1 MPLLWSYFGALL
13 NPESTTM
20 VTPGTVREDSAIGV
34 DTTTLRFAGVFEGVN
49 A

>member
-1 MPLLWSYFGALL
+1 
-13 NPESTTM
+13 M